1 MPKEIG
7 VYLMFFDFIVN
18 KFIKNNSDIK
28 DDKVRNSY
36 GVVGGIVGILVN
48 VILFIIKLSVGL
60 LVSSIAIMADA
71 FNNLSD
77 AASSLITILG
87 FKLSNKPADREH
99 PFGHGRIEYLSAL
112 IVAFMV
118 MLVGL
123 QFIKSSFE
131 RIVNPTPVIFELVPF
146 VLLFV
151 SIFLKV
157 WLSRFNKFMG
167 EKINS
172 AALKA
177 SSVDAL
183 GDVFTSTCVVISFLA
198 ANFTSFPIDGYI
210 GMVVAVFIVYSGFSL
225 VKDTISPL
233 LGEAPDPEL
242 VDAIKEK
249 VLSYDNILGAHD
261 LIVHNYGPGKCMASI
276 HAEIPSDISV
286 VTIHEIVDKAE
297 REISEALKIY
307 LVIHIDPI
315 CVIEGEVKEAYEEIL
330 SLINEY
336 DYIDS
341 IHDFRVVGEGEVKNL
356 IFDVVIECAKE
367 CAETDEAL
375 INKISERVKKIH
387 PSYNCIITVD
397 KHYT

>member
-1 MPKEIG
+1 M
-7 VYLMFFDFIVN
+7 MFFEFIVN
-18 KFIKNNSDIK
+18 RFIKNNSNVK
-28 DDKVRNSY
+28 DNAVRNSY
-36 GVVGGIVGILVN
+36 GILGGIVGILIN
-48 VILFIIKLSVGL
+48 MLLFIIKLSVGL

-131 RIVNPTPVIFELVPF
+131 RIINPTPVTFELVPF
-146 VLLFV
+146 ILLFV
-151 SIFLKV
+151 SIFLKI
-157 WLSRFNKFMG
+157 WLSRFNKFIG
-167 EKINS
+167 ETINS

-183 GDVFTSTCVVISFLA
+183 GDVFTSTCVSISFLA
-198 ANFTSFPIDGYI
+198 AKFTVFPIDGYI
-210 GMVVAVFIVYSGFSL
+210 GMVVALFIVYSGFTL
-225 VKDTISPL
+225 IKDTISPL

-242 VDAIKEK
+242 VKSIKEM
-249 VLSYDNILGAHD
+249 VLSYDKILGAHD
-261 LIVHNYGPGKCMASI
+261 LIIHNYGPGKCMASI

-286 VTIHEIVDKAE
+286 VVIHEIIDKAE
-297 REISEALKIY
+297 REISSALNIY

-315 CVIEGEVKEAYEEIL
+315 CIIEGEVQEAYEEIS
-330 SLINEY
+330 SLIQ
-336 DYIDS
+336 DYKFIES
-341 IHDFRVVGEGEVKNL
+341 IHDFRVVGEGDVKNL
-356 IFDVVIECAKE
+356 VFDLVVTPSKE
-367 CAETDEAL
+367 FTLTDDEFVD
-375 INKISERVKKIH
+375 KVSERVKEHH
-387 PSYNCIITVD
+387 PYYNCIITVD
-397 KHYT
+397 KNFI

>member
-1 MPKEIG
+1 
-7 VYLMFFDFIVN
+7 MFFDFIVN

-36 GVVGGIVGILVN
+36 GVVGGIVGILIN

-60 LVSSIAIMADA
+60 IVSSIAIMADA

-123 QFIKSSFE
+123 QFIKASFE
-131 RIVNPTPVIFELVPF
+131 RIVNPTPVTFELVPF
-146 VLLFV
+146 ILLFV

-198 ANFTSFPIDGYI
+198 ANFTSFPVDGYI

-249 VLSYDNILGAHD
+249 VLSYDNILGTHD

-330 SLINEY
+330 SLIDEY

-341 IHDFRVVGEGEVKNL
+341 IHDFRVVGEGDIKNL

-387 PSYNCIITVD
+387 PSYSCIITVD

>member
-1 MPKEIG
+1 
-7 VYLMFFDFIVN
+7 MFFNFIVHR
-18 KFIKNNSDIK
+18 FIKDNSNVK
-28 DDKVRNSY
+28 DDKVRNAY
-36 GVVGGIVGILVN
+36 GVIGGIVGILLN
-48 VILFIIKLSVGL
+48 VILFIIKLSVGMI
-60 LVSSIAIMADA
+60 VSSIAIMADA

-118 MLVGL
+118 MLVGI

-131 RIVNPTPVIFELVPF
+131 RIVNPTPVTFELVPF
-146 VLLFV
+146 LLLFV
-151 SIFLKV
+151 SIFFKV

-177 SSVDAL
+177 SSTDAL

-198 ANFTSFPIDGYI
+198 AKFTTFPIDAYI
-210 GMVVAVFIVYSGFSL
+210 GMIVALFIVYSGFNL
-225 VKDTISPL
+225 VRDTINPL
-233 LGEAPDPEL
+233 LGEAPDDEL
-242 VDAIKEK
+242 VNSITEM
-249 VLSYDNILGAHD
+249 VTSYDNILGTHD
-261 LIVHNYGPGKCMASI
+261 LIIHNYGPGKCMASI

-286 VTIHEIVDKAE
+286 VAIHEIIDKAE
-297 REISEALKIY
+297 REISKALRIY

-315 CVIEGEVKEAYEEIL
+315 CVIEGEVKSAYDEIL
-330 SLINEY
+330 SIIKKY

-356 IFDVVIECAKE
+356 IFDVVIEPSKVSPISDDELAK
-367 CAETDEAL
+367 L
-375 INKISERVKKIH
+375 ISDGVKKYH
-387 PSYNCIITVD
+387 PSYNCVITVD